1 MPTPIL
7 MPRQGQSVESCI
19 LVAWKVKPGD
29 SVKSGDSI
37 AEIETDKATFDVEA
51 PADGTILEFFCEE
64 GDDVPVLS
72 HIGAI
77 GEPGDDVSALRP
89 SGGEQEA
96 TVADREP
103 SEKIAA
109 SESAPPTE
117 SQRVSPQVTIASST
131 SSPRA
136 RQRAERQGVD
146 LRTLAG
152 TGPGGRVIERDVL
165 AAAAAGGRMSPAAR
179 AAVRD
184 GSGRAPRTGS
194 GPGGMILKGDLLAKS
209 ASRIVPV
216 KGVRKI
222 IAERM
227 MQSLA
232 TTAQL
237 TLHRSFDATS
247 MLAWRA
253 QAKAAQQPGTPV
265 PTINDLIA
273 YAVAQT
279 LPAHPD
285 LNAHFLGDRI
295 EQFEEVHLGI
305 AVDTPRGL
313 MVPVV
318 PAADRMTLAELAATI
333 RPLAQSCVEGG
344 VNPDQL
350 MGGTFTITNL
360 GGLGVESFTPV
371 LNAPEVAILGVGG
384 LYLMPMREGNNI
396 RLVDAIRL
404 SLTIDHQAVDG
415 APGARFLQDVAT
427 ALEDIDNLLSEDVK
441 S

>member
-1 MPTPIL
+1 
-7 MPRQGQSVESCI
+7 
-19 LVAWKVKPGD
+19 
-29 SVKSGDSI
+29 
-37 AEIETDKATFDVEA
+37 
-51 PADGTILEFFCEE
+51 
-64 GDDVPVLS
+64 
-72 HIGAI
+72 
-77 GEPGDDVSALRP
+77 
-89 SGGEQEA
+89 
-96 TVADREP
+96 
-103 SEKIAA
+103 
-109 SESAPPTE
+109 
-117 SQRVSPQVTIASST
+117 
-131 SSPRA
+131 
-136 RQRAERQGVD
+136 
-146 LRTLAG
+146 
-152 TGPGGRVIERDVL
+152 
-165 AAAAAGGRMSPAAR
+165 MSPAAR
-179 AAVRD
+179 AALRA
-184 GSGRAPRTGS
+184 GSARAPGSGS
-194 GPGGMILKGDLLAKS
+194 GPGGLILKSDLLAKS

-237 TLHRSFDATS
+237 TLHRSFTATS

-253 QAKAAQQPGTPV
+253 QAKSAQQPGAPV
-265 PTINDLIA
+265 PSINDLIA

-318 PAADRMTLAELAATI
+318 SAANRMTLAELAATI

-350 MGGTFTITNL
+350 TGGTFTITNL
-360 GGLGVESFTPV
+360 GGLGIEFFTPV

-384 LYLMPMREGNNI
+384 LYLMPVRDGDQI
-396 RLVDAIRL
+396 RHVDALRL

-427 ALEDIDNLLSEDVK
+427 ALEDIETLLAEDVNR
-441 S
+441 